1 LTISTERKS
10 RIANLDFVRTLAI
23 LAVVLYHTTQMV
35 AGESLI
41 NVFTHTG
48 QYGVDLFFVLSGFL
62 IGGLYWA
69 EKNQVGKVNLPKF
82 IKRRVLRTAPPYF
95 FALVLS
101 FLPVWILEGRPFDFG
116 YLFFLQN
123 YYVEIPFFL
132 VSWSLCVEIHF
143 YILLPLYLAVIQKSG
158 IRNKYMPLIIGLSAF
173 CPMLFR
179 TFFIDYDSAQK
190 FGFYLTASHFRFDGL
205 LLGVLASYYSFYKH
219 KYIEYISKFSNIVYL
234 LNIVFIISIPIIP
247 KYWMYKFGL
256 TILAVLFCLIVS
268 VLSQNKPLTISS
280 SSLIK
285 TIAQCSYSIYLTH
298 ALVIHVII
306 RFSRLLRLNSLITW
320 LLMVFTIFIFGYIF
334 YIIVEKFSLLVREKL
349 APKL

>member
-1 LTISTERKS
+1 MTITNEKKG
-10 RIANLDFVRTLAI
+10 RIANLDFIRALAI

-35 AGESLI
+35 AGESFI

-62 IGGLYWA
+62 IGGLYWG
-69 EKNQVGKVNLPKF
+69 EKNQVGKVNLSKF

-101 FLPVWILEGRPFDFG
+101 FFPVWILEGQPFDIG

-143 YILLPLYLAVIQKSG
+143 YILLPIYLATIQKLEL
-158 IRNKYMPLIIGLSAF
+158 NKYLSLIIGLSALF
-173 CPMLFR
+173 PMLFR
-179 TFFIDYDSAQK
+179 IFSIDYDSVQK
-190 FGFYLTASHFRFDGL
+190 FGFYLTASHFRFDAL
-205 LLGVLASYYSFYKH
+205 LLGVLASYYSFYKP

-234 LNIVFIISIPIIP
+234 LNIAFIISIPIIP

-256 TILAVLFCLIVS
+256 TVLALLFCMLVS
-268 VLSQNKPLTISS
+268 VLSQSKPLTVSS
-280 SSLIK
+280 TSLIK

-306 RFSRLLRLNSLITW
+306 RFSRFLKLNYFVTW
-320 LLMVFTIFIFGYIF
+320 ILMLFTIFIFGYIF